1 MSRDSRQ
8 DGAAAVRSG
17 ALDAVKVLLCDADG
31 NLFPSEEP
39 AFVASTKV
47 TNALMAEYGSDRR
60 FTAEELRLATTGLN
74 FRSTAVVL
82 CLDNGIRVAPELR
95 PQGRPVT
102 GDDPEDHQGK
112 PTLTAEALEEW
123 VEREKQAV
131 IDHLRSELRPD
142 PQVLEPLRRL
152 ARRYGV
158 AAVSSS
164 ADARIAASFEATGLA
179 GFFPP
184 ERRFS
189 AEDSLPRPTSKPDPA
204 IYRYAGERL
213 GIGVDQGLAVEDS
226 LPGASSAVAAGFAT
240 VGNLQFVPAQER
252 TARAEALREIGVV
265 AVVASWA
272 QVEELLTSRS
282 PEPRPFPE
290 S

>member
-1 MSRDSRQ
+1 
-8 DGAAAVRSG
+8 VRSG
-17 ALDAVKVLLCDADG
+17 ALDAVEVLLCDADG

-39 AFVASTKV
+39 AFVASTTV
-47 TNALMAEYGSDRR
+47 TNALMAQYGSDRR
-60 FTAEELRLATTGLN
+60 FTPEELRLATTGLN
-74 FRSTAVVL
+74 FRSTAVML
-82 CLDNGIRVAPELR
+82 CLDNGIRVAPDLLPPDR
-95 PQGRPVT
+95 SPT
-102 GDDPEDHQGK
+102 GVDHEDP
-112 PTLTAEALEEW
+112 PMLTAEALEGW

-131 IDHLRSELRPD
+131 IDRLRSQLRPD
-142 PQVLEPLRRL
+142 PEVLEPLHRL

-164 ADARIAASFEATGLA
+164 ADARIAASFEVTGLA

-213 GIGVDQGLAVEDS
+213 GIGVHQGLAVEDS

-240 VGNLQFVPAQER
+240 VGNLQFVPPDERNERAQ
-252 TARAEALREIGVV
+252 ALREIGVV
-265 AVVASWA
+265 AVVASWT
-272 QVEELLTSRS
+272 QVEALLGAR
-282 PEPRPFPE
+282 PHQPRPLVG

>member
-1 MSRDSRQ
+1 VSPDVVWE
-8 DGAAAVRSG
+8 DTAAVRSG
-17 ALDAVKVLLCDADG
+17 ALDAVEVLLCDADG

-39 AFVASTKV
+39 AFVASTTV

-60 FTAEELRLATTGLN
+60 FTPEELRLATTGLN

-82 CLDNGIRVAPELR
+82 CRDNGIPVSPDLLAPD
-95 PQGRPVT
+95 GRPT
-102 GDDPEDHQGK
+102 GVEDDER

-131 IDHLRSELRPD
+131 IDHLRSVLRPD
-142 PQVLEPLRRL
+142 PEVLEPLHRL
-152 ARRYGV
+152 AQRYGV

-164 ADARIAASFEATGLA
+164 ADARIAASFEVTGLA

-213 GIGVDQGLAVEDS
+213 GIGVHQGLAVEDS

-240 VGNLQFVPAQER
+240 VGNLQFVPPDERSERAQ
-252 TARAEALREIGVV
+252 ALREIGVV

-272 QVEELLTSRS
+272 QVEALLSAR
-282 PEPRPFPE
+282 PHQPRPVVG

>member
-1 MSRDSRQ
+1 VSRDAQQ
-8 DGAAAVRSG
+8 DSAAAVPGG
-17 ALDAVKVLLCDADG
+17 ALDAVEVLLCDADG

-39 AFVASTKV
+39 AFVASTRV
-47 TNALMAEYGSDRR
+47 TNALMAQYGSDRR
-60 FTAEELRLATTGLN
+60 FTPEELRLATTGLN

-82 CLDNGIRVAPELR
+82 CLDNGIGVAPDLVPADRRGTEVAHEER
-95 PQGRPVT
+95 
-102 GDDPEDHQGK
+102 
-112 PTLTAEALEEW
+112 PTLTVEALEEW

-142 PQVLEPLRRL
+142 PEVLEPLHRL

-164 ADARIAASFEATGLA
+164 ADARIAACFEVTGLA

-213 GIGVDQGLAVEDS
+213 GIGVHQGLAVEDS

-240 VGNLQFVPAQER
+240 VGNLQFVPPDER
-252 TARAEALREIGVV
+252 KAREKALREIGVV
-265 AVVASWA
+265 AVVKSWA
-272 QVEELLTSRS
+272 QVEALLSSRPQQPCPLVDS
-282 PEPRPFPE
+282 
-290 S
+290 

>member
-1 MSRDSRQ
+1 VSPDVVWE
-8 DGAAAVRSG
+8 DTAAVRSG
-17 ALDAVKVLLCDADG
+17 ALDAVEVLLCDADG

-39 AFVASTKV
+39 AFVASTTV

-60 FTAEELRLATTGLN
+60 FTPEELRLATTGLN

-82 CLDNGIRVAPELR
+82 CLDNGIRVAPDLLPPDR
-95 PQGRPVT
+95 SPT
-102 GDDPEDHQGK
+102 GMEHQDR

-131 IDHLRSELRPD
+131 IDHLRSQLRPD
-142 PQVLEPLRRL
+142 PEVLEPLRRL
-152 ARRYGV
+152 AQRYGV

-164 ADARIAASFEATGLA
+164 ADARIAASFEVTGLA

-213 GIGVDQGLAVEDS
+213 GIAPHQGLAVEDS

-240 VGNLQFVPAQER
+240 VGNLQFVPPDER
-252 TARAEALREIGVV
+252 RARAEGLREIGVV
-265 AVVASWA
+265 AVASSWA
-272 QVEELLTSRS
+272 QVEALVDSRR
-282 PEPRPFPE
+282 EQPRPVVE
-290 S
+290 G

>member
-1 MSRDSRQ
+1 M
-8 DGAAAVRSG
+8 RSG
-17 ALDAVKVLLCDADG
+17 ALDAVEVLLCDADG

-39 AFVASTKV
+39 AFVASTTV
-47 TNALMAEYGSDRR
+47 TNALMAQYGSDRR
-60 FTAEELRLATTGLN
+60 FTPEELRLATTGLN
-74 FRSTAVVL
+74 FRSTAVML
-82 CLDNGIRVAPELR
+82 CLDNGIRVAPDLLPPDRSSAGVNHENR
-95 PQGRPVT
+95 PM
-102 GDDPEDHQGK
+102 
-112 PTLTAEALEEW
+112 LTAEALEGW

-131 IDHLRSELRPD
+131 IDHLRSQLRPD
-142 PQVLEPLRRL
+142 PEVLEPLHRL

-164 ADARIAASFEATGLA
+164 ADARIAASFEVTGLA

-213 GIGVDQGLAVEDS
+213 GIGVHQGLAVEDS

-240 VGNLQFVPAQER
+240 VGNLQFVPPDERNERAQ
-252 TARAEALREIGVV
+252 ALREIGVV
-265 AVVASWA
+265 AVVASWT
-272 QVEELLTSRS
+272 QVEALLGAR
-282 PEPRPFPE
+282 PHQPRPLVG

>member
-1 MSRDSRQ
+1 VSPDVVWA
-8 DGAAAVRSG
+8 DTAAVRSG
-17 ALDAVKVLLCDADG
+17 ALDAVEVLLCDADG

-39 AFVASTKV
+39 AFVASTTV

-60 FTAEELRLATTGLN
+60 FTPEELRLATTGLN

-82 CLDNGIRVAPELR
+82 CLDNGIRVAPDLL
-95 PQGRPVT
+95 PPDGSPT
-102 GDDPEDHQGK
+102 GMEHQDR

-131 IDHLRSELRPD
+131 IDHLRSQLRPD
-142 PQVLEPLRRL
+142 PEVLEPLRRL
-152 ARRYGV
+152 AQRYGV

-164 ADARIAASFEATGLA
+164 ADARIAASFEVTGLA

-213 GIGVDQGLAVEDS
+213 GIAPHEGLAVEDS

-240 VGNLQFVPAQER
+240 VGNLQFVPPDER
-252 TARAEALREIGVV
+252 TARAEGLREIGVV
-265 AVVASWA
+265 AVASSWA
-272 QVEELLTSRS
+272 QVEALLDSRH
-282 PEPRPFPE
+282 EQPRPVVE

>member
-1 MSRDSRQ
+1 M
-8 DGAAAVRSG
+8 RSG
-17 ALDAVKVLLCDADG
+17 ALDAVEVLLCDADG

-39 AFVASTKV
+39 AFVASTTV

-60 FTAEELRLATTGLN
+60 FTPEELRLATTGLN

-82 CLDNGIRVAPELR
+82 CLDNGIGVAPELVPADR
-95 PQGRPVT
+95 RGSGVAS
-102 GDDPEDHQGK
+102 EDQ
-112 PTLTAEALEEW
+112 PTLTVDALEEW
-123 VEREKQAV
+123 VEREKRAV
-131 IDHLRSELRPD
+131 IDHLRSVLRPD
-142 PQVLEPLRRL
+142 PEVLEPLHRL
-152 ARRYGV
+152 AQWYGV

-164 ADARIAASFEATGLA
+164 ADARIAASFEVTGLA

-213 GIGVDQGLAVEDS
+213 GIGVHQGLAVEDS

-240 VGNLQFVPAQER
+240 VGNLQFVPPDERNERAQ
-252 TARAEALREIGVV
+252 ALREIGVV
-265 AVVASWA
+265 AVVASWT
-272 QVEELLTSRS
+272 QVEALLGAR
-282 PEPRPFPE
+282 PHQPRPLVG